1 MVPTHR
7 ATWQVVNGNN
17 DHKLA
22 HLTVDRSGFAEAA
35 NCAGWYQEILVGEDE
50 LTLAELCG
58 RINYD
63 VPRETQVFSV
73 LIEATSVAAALA
85 DGVAKGCRCQ
95 LPSIWPERD
104 LSKGSLVFDKM
115 GLALLAWFPKP
126 EDAPCFT
133 AARTDQISG
142 RVKQQVQTGA
152 FVGW

>member
-1 MVPTHR
+1 MV
-7 ATWQVVNGNN
+7 
-17 DHKLA
+17 
-22 HLTVDRSGFAEAA
+22 A
-35 NCAGWYQEILVGEDE
+35 NCAGRCQEILVREDE
-50 LTLAELCG
+50 LALAELC
-58 RINYD
+58 RRVNYD

-104 LSKGSLVFDKM
+104 LSKGSHVFDKM

-126 EDAPCFT
+126 EDAPSFT

-142 RVKQQVQTGA
+142 RVKQQVQNGA
-152 FVGW
+152 FVGL